1 MTTKPAPS
9 TPPHPCP
16 GCMNWQEVAGEY
28 TCVNC
33 CSWQGEAPEALPCHV
48 TQEEHDRTER
58 EVQVLIKQGA
68 KKLLDLYRAFPGERR
83 ILIAE
88 TRAVSAMLSGD
99 AQSAAINVLV
109 ASHLLAAQMADE
121 QPAIAK
127 PKPKPKAKP
136 KSVGARHLSLV
147 SRKNAK

>member
-1 MTTKPAPS
+1 MITKPAPAA
-9 TPPHPCP
+9 PIHPCH
-16 GCMNWQEVAGEY
+16 GCMNWEEFAGEY
-28 TCVNC
+28 ICVNC
-33 CSWQGEAPEALPCHV
+33 CSWEGEAPEALPCHV

-83 ILIAE
+83 ISLAE

-99 AQSAAINVLV
+99 AQSAAINILV

-121 QPAIAK
+121 RRASEKHK
-127 PKPKPKAKP
+127 PKLKAKP
-136 KSVGARHLSLV
+136 KAVGARHLTLV